1 MPRVTVLNT
10 NFTAGEISPQLYGRV
25 DVARYQNGA
34 RRMRNAVPQIYGGGR
49 RRPGTIYVGPVKDH
63 ADATRVIPFVLNATT
78 AYIIE
83 AGDLYLRFYKDN
95 AILGAPYEI
104 VSPYSSSAIF
114 DVDYTHGEDT
124 MFLFNTAV
132 APQQL
137 VRVADTNW
145 TLGAA
150 TFVNTPFEE
159 PGTYPASTLTASA
172 KDPVGA
178 TITLTAGSAVFSAG
192 LVGSSIK
199 INGGIVKLTAY
210 TDTTHMDGVIKQELT
225 STTAAPAD
233 AWSLHAPA
241 WSVARGYPRSGTLYE
256 QRLIAG
262 GSPTFPQTIWGSVTG
277 AYLDFQQGVAD
288 DDAFAFKIASDSTNP
303 IRYLACGTSLI
314 ALTSGGEFTVQG
326 GLEKPLAPTN
336 ARIKPRRNHGCAQ
349 VRPVSVLDTE
359 MFIQRA
365 GRKLRALGDVDGL
378 DKWGAPDLS
387 VLSEHLTET
396 GIIDMCWQQEP
407 DSIIWL
413 VRTDGKLASVTY
425 DRDQDVT
432 AWALH
437 DVGGVVESIACI
449 PTATAD
455 QVWIVVQRTIDGADV
470 RYIERLSLDVRS
482 DSAIVLTGAS
492 ATVWAG
498 LDHLEGEAVDVVANG
513 YYAGRYTVTG
523 GEITLDRAATSIE
536 VGLPYTSEISL
547 LPPEIQTGM
556 GSASGHAMSVSEVS
570 VRFHE
575 TTGCKVQAAGETAD
589 ELTFQQTGESA
600 LDQPPAL
607 FSGIKRI
614 ECLGW
619 ERGDAP
625 LTLSQ
630 DLPMPWHVLSVTR
643 ILTVNAG

>member
-1 MPRVTVLNT
+1 MPRVTTLQT

-25 DVARYQNGA
+25 DVARYQNGVRA
-34 RRMRNAVPQIYGGGR
+34 MRNAVPQIYGGAK
-49 RRPGTIYVGPVKDH
+49 RRPGTIFVREVKDS
-63 ADATRVIPFVLNATT
+63 ADLTRLIPFVLNATT

-83 AGDLYLRFYKDN
+83 AGDLYLRFYKNN
-95 AILGAPYEI
+95 AVLGAPYEV
-104 VSPYSSSAIF
+104 VSPYSSATIF
-114 DVDYTHGEDT
+114 KVDYTHGEDT
-124 MFLFNTAV
+124 MFLFAEAV
-132 APQQL
+132 EPYRL
-137 VRVADTNW
+137 VRIADTNW

-159 PGTYPASTLTASA
+159 PGSYPASTMTASVA
-172 KDPVGA
+172 TPAGA
-178 TITLTAGSAVFSAG
+178 AVTMTAGSAVLSAG

-199 INGGIVKLTAY
+199 INGGIVKLTGY
-210 TDTTHMDGVIKQELT
+210 TSTTIMNGIIKQELS

-241 WSVARGYPRSGTLYE
+241 WSAGRGYPRTGTLYE
-256 QRLIAG
+256 QRLVAG
-262 GSPTFPQTIWGSVTG
+262 GSPTFPQTVWGSVTG

-288 DDAFAFKIASDSTNP
+288 DDAFVFKIASDSTNP
-303 IRYLACGTSLI
+303 IQYLAGSTQLI
-314 ALTSGGEFTVQG
+314 ALTSGGEFTIQG

-336 ARIKPRRNHGCAQ
+336 AQIKPRRNHGCAL
-349 VRPVSVLDTE
+349 VRPVRVLDSE
-359 MFIQRA
+359 MFVQRA

-396 GIIDMCWQQEP
+396 GIVDMCWQQEP

-413 VRTDGKLASVTY
+413 VRDDGKLASVTY

-437 DVGGVVESIACI
+437 DLGGIVESIACI

-455 QVWIVVQRTIDGADV
+455 QTWIVIKRTINGSDK

-482 DSAIVLTGAS
+482 DSALVLTGAS
-492 ATVWAG
+492 ATVWSG
-498 LDHLEGEAVDVVANG
+498 LSHLEGKAVDVVANG
-513 YYAGRYTVTG
+513 YYAGRYTVASG
-523 GEITLDRAATSIE
+523 SITLDRAATSVEI
-536 VGLPYTSEISL
+536 GLPYTSSIEL

-575 TTGCKVQAAGETAD
+575 TTGCKVQALAATAD
-589 ELTFQQTGESA
+589 ELTFRQTGDDV

>member
-1 MPRVTVLNT
+1 MPKVTTLQT

-25 DVARYQNGA
+25 DVARYQNGV
-34 RRMRNAVPQIYGGGR
+34 RSMRNTIPQIYGGGK
-49 RRPGTIYVGPVKDH
+49 RRPGTIFVREVKDS
-63 ADATRVIPFVLNATT
+63 ADPTRLIPFVLNATT

-83 AGDLYLRFYKDN
+83 AGDLYMRFYKDN
-95 AILGAPYEI
+95 AVLGAPYEV
-104 VSPYSSSAIF
+104 VSPYSSASIF
-114 DVDYTHGEDT
+114 AVDYTHGEDT
-124 MFLFNTAV
+124 MFLFNEAV
-132 APQQL
+132 APYKL
-137 VRVADTNW
+137 VRIADTNW
-145 TLGAA
+145 TLAAA

-159 PGTYPASTLTASA
+159 PGSYPASTMTASA

-178 TITLTAGSAVFSAG
+178 TVTMTAGSAVLSAG

-210 TDTTHMDGVIKQELT
+210 TSTTLMDGVIKQELT

-241 WSVARGYPRSGTLYE
+241 WSGSRGYPRTGTLYE
-256 QRLIAG
+256 QRLIAA

-288 DDAFAFKIASDSTNP
+288 DDCFAFKIASDNTNP
-303 IRYLACGTSLI
+303 IQYMAGGTSLL

-336 ARIKPRRNHGCAQ
+336 ARIKQRRNHGCAA
-349 VRPVSVLDTE
+349 VRPVSVLDSE
-359 MFIQRA
+359 MFVQRA
-365 GRKLRALGDVDGL
+365 GRKLRALGDNDGL

-387 VLSEHLTET
+387 VLSEHLTAG
-396 GIIDMCWQQEP
+396 GIVDMCWQQEP

-413 VRTDGKLASVTY
+413 VREDGKLASVTY

-437 DVGGVVESIACI
+437 DLGGIVESIACI
-449 PTATAD
+449 PTADAD
-455 QVWIVVQRTIDGADV
+455 QVWLVVRRTIDGDSV
-470 RYIERLSLDVRS
+470 RYVERMSLDVRS
-482 DSAIVLTGAS
+482 DCALVLTGAS
-492 ATVWAG
+492 ATVWTG
-498 LDHLEGEAVDVVANG
+498 LGHLEGKAVDVVANG
-513 YYAGRYTVTG
+513 YYAGRKTVTG
-523 GEITLDRAATSIE
+523 GQITLDRAATSIE
-536 VGLPYTSEISL
+536 VGLPYTSEIEL

-556 GSASGHAMSVSEVS
+556 GSASGHAMSVSEVT

-575 TTGCKVQAAGETAD
+575 TTGCKVRAAGETAD
-589 ELTFQQTGESA
+589 ELTFRQTGDDA
-600 LDQPPAL
+600 LDQPPTL

-625 LTLSQ
+625 LILSQ

-643 ILTVNAG
+643 VLTVNSG

>member
-1 MPRVTVLNT
+1 MPKTTVIST

-34 RRMRNAVPQIYGGGR
+34 RRMRNAVPQIYGGAR
-49 RRPGTIYVGPVKDH
+49 RRPGTVFVREVKDS
-63 ADATRVIPFVLNATT
+63 ADATRLIPFVLNAST

-83 AGDLYLRFYKDN
+83 AGDLYMRFYKDN
-95 AILGAPYEI
+95 AVLGAPYEV
-104 VSPYSSSAIF
+104 VSPYSSATIF

-124 MFLFNTAV
+124 MFLFAEAV
-132 APQQL
+132 APYKL
-137 VRVADTNW
+137 VRIADTSW

-159 PGTYPASTLTASA
+159 PGSYPAATLTPSASTPVGGASTLTASA
-172 KDPVGA
+172 SVFA
-178 TITLTAGSAVFSAG
+178 AGD
-192 LVGSSIK
+192 VGSSVK
-199 INGGIVKLTAY
+199 VNGGIVKITAY
-210 TDTTHMDGVIKQELT
+210 ASGTSVSGIIKQELT

-277 AYLDFQQGVAD
+277 AYLDFQQGTAD

-303 IRYLACGTSLI
+303 IRYLAGGTSLI

-336 ARIKPRRNHGCAQ
+336 AQIKPRRNHGCAA
-349 VRPVSVLDTE
+349 VRPVRVLDSE
-359 MFIQRA
+359 MFVQRA

-396 GIIDMCWQQEP
+396 GIVDMCWQQEP

-413 VRTDGKLASVTY
+413 VRGDGQLASVTY

-437 DVGGVVESIACI
+437 DLGGVVESIACI

-455 QVWIVVQRTIDGADV
+455 QVWIVIQRTIDGADV
-470 RYIERLSLDVRS
+470 RYIERLSLDVRT
-482 DSAIVLTGAS
+482 DSAVVATGAS
-492 ATVWAG
+492 ATVWSG
-498 LDHLEGEAVDVVANG
+498 MDHLEGEDVDVVADG
-513 YYAGRYTVTG
+513 YYAGRFTVASG
-523 GEITLDRAATSIE
+523 SITLARAATSVEI
-536 VGLPYTSEISL
+536 GLPFTSELEL

-575 TTGCKVQAAGETAD
+575 TTGCKVQASGATAD
-589 ELTFQQTGESA
+589 ELTFRQTGDDA
-600 LDQPPAL
+600 LDQPPAP

-619 ERGDAP
+619 DRGDAP

-643 ILTVNAG
+643 VLTVNAG

>member
-1 MPRVTVLNT
+1 MAKVTTLQT

-25 DVARYQNGA
+25 DVARYQNGVKG
-34 RRMRNAVPQIYGGGR
+34 MRNTVPQIYGGAR
-49 RRPGTIYVGPVKDH
+49 RRPGTVFVREVKDS
-63 ADATRVIPFVLNATT
+63 ADRTRLIPFVLNATT

-95 AILGAPYEI
+95 AILGAPYEV
-104 VSPYSSSAIF
+104 VSPYSAAAVF
-114 DVDYTHGEDT
+114 EVDYTHGEDT
-124 MFLFNTAV
+124 MFLFAEAV
-132 APQQL
+132 APYKL
-137 VRVADTNW
+137 VRVADTSW

-150 TFVNTPFEE
+150 AFVNTPFEE
-159 PGTYPASTLTASA
+159 PGSYPASTMTASA
-172 KDPVGA
+172 KDPVGGA
-178 TITLTAGSAVFSAG
+178 VTMTAGSAVLSAG
-192 LVGSSIK
+192 LIGYSIK
-199 INGGIVKLTAY
+199 INGGIVKLTAF
-210 TDTTHMDGVIKQELT
+210 TSTTVMDGIIKQELT
-225 STTAAPAD
+225 GTTAAPAD

-241 WSVARGYPRSGTLYE
+241 WSASRGYPRSGTLYE
-256 QRLIAG
+256 QRLVAG

-303 IRYLACGTSLI
+303 IRYLAGGTSLI

-336 ARIKPRRNHGCAQ
+336 AQIKPRRNHGCAA
-349 VRPVSVLDTE
+349 VRPVRVLDSE
-359 MFIQRA
+359 MFVQRA

-387 VLSEHLTET
+387 VMSEHLTDT
-396 GIIDMCWQQEP
+396 GIVDMCWQQEP

-413 VRTDGKLASVTY
+413 VRDDGKLASVTH

-437 DVGGVVESIACI
+437 DLGGVVESIACI
-449 PTATAD
+449 PTTDAD
-455 QVWIVVQRTIDGADV
+455 QVWIVILRTVDGAEV
-470 RYIERLSLDVRS
+470 RYIERLSLDVRT
-482 DSAIVLTGAS
+482 DSALVLAGAS
-492 ATVWAG
+492 ATVWSG
-498 LDHLEGEAVDVVANG
+498 LDHLEGESVDAVANG

-523 GEITLDRAATSIE
+523 GAITLDRAATSVEI
-536 VGLPYTSEISL
+536 GLPYTSSIEL
-547 LPPEIQTGM
+547 LTPELQTGM

-575 TTGCKVQAAGETAD
+575 TTGCKVQASGSTAD
-589 ELTFQQTGESA
+589 ELTFRQTGVDA
-600 LDQPPAL
+600 LDQAPAL

-619 ERGDAP
+619 DRGDAP

>member
-1 MPRVTVLNT
+1 M
-10 NFTAGEISPQLYGRV
+10 
-25 DVARYQNGA
+25 
-34 RRMRNAVPQIYGGGR
+34 
-49 RRPGTIYVGPVKDH
+49 
-63 ADATRVIPFVLNATT
+63 
-78 AYIIE
+78 
-83 AGDLYLRFYKDN
+83 
-95 AILGAPYEI
+95 
-104 VSPYSSSAIF
+104 
-114 DVDYTHGEDT
+114 
-124 MFLFNTAV
+124 
-132 APQQL
+132 
-137 VRVADTNW
+137 
-145 TLGAA
+145 
-150 TFVNTPFEE
+150 
-159 PGTYPASTLTASA
+159 
-172 KDPVGA
+172 
-178 TITLTAGSAVFSAG
+178 
-192 LVGSSIK
+192 
-199 INGGIVKLTAY
+199 
-210 TDTTHMDGVIKQELT
+210 IKQELT

-241 WSVARGYPRSGTLYE
+241 WSVARGYPRTGTLYE

-262 GSPTFPQTIWGSVTG
+262 GSPTFPQTMWGSVTG

-288 DDAFAFKIASDSTNP
+288 DDAFAFKIASDNSNP
-303 IRYLACGTSLI
+303 IQYLAGGTSLI

-365 GRKLRALGDVDGL
+365 GRKLRALGDTDGL

-413 VRTDGKLASVTY
+413 VRADGKLASVTY
-425 DRDQDVT
+425 DRDQEVT

-455 QVWIVVQRTIDGADV
+455 QVWLVVRRTIDGATM
-470 RYIERLSLDVRS
+470 RYIERMSLDVRS
-482 DSAIVLTGAS
+482 DCAIVLTGAS

-498 LDHLEGEAVDVVANG
+498 LDHLDGEDVDVVADG

-523 GEITLDRAATSIE
+523 GQITLSRAATSIE
-536 VGLPYTSEISL
+536 VGLPYTSVIEL

-575 TTGCKVQAAGETAD
+575 TTGCKVQASGDTAD
-589 ELTFQQTGESA
+589 ELTFRETGSSA
-600 LDQPPAL
+600 LDQPPAP

-643 ILTVNAG
+643 VLTVNSG